1 MSERSETV
9 SQPVRVLSDAEIDD
23 VSGAAKAIWLEN
35 LHMQIYAGPSGYG
48 ASMENGNFYY
58 AIDVKTP

>member
-1 MSERSETV
+1 MSEQSEKL
-9 SQPVRVLSDAEIDD
+9 SQSMRVLSIAEIDD

-35 LHMQIYAGPSGYG
+35 LQMEIYAGPSGYG
-48 ASMENGNFYY
+48 ANMQSGNFYY